1 MQRKLRILFIF
12 NTWEASKLLI
22 HNIHMHN
29 LHTIFVK
36 IIDICRHFS
45 NDLVN
50 KTENIMIAVSSLTK
64 DISVNKFDRILF
76 ETANIKLECP
86 YRPNLKDR
94 KLLFVTFA
102 KARKLIETIFSQSG
116 DQFML
121 IRITQK
127 KPRDCSSG

>member
-1 MQRKLRILFIF
+1 
-12 NTWEASKLLI
+12 
-22 HNIHMHN
+22 MHN

-50 KTENIMIAVSSLTK
+50 K
-64 DISVNKFDRILF
+64 FDRIMF
-76 ETANIKLECP
+76 ETANIKLEFS

-94 KLLFVTFA
+94 KLLFVPFA